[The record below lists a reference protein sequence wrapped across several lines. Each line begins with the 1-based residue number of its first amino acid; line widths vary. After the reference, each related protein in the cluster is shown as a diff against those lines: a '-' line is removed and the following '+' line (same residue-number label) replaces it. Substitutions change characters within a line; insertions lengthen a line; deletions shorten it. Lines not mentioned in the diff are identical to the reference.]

1 MTILLVGVDRTWDNR
16 AVFLTEAVFQKQI
29 KRETNKFKAN
39 FDRNDL
45 LSIDDLGSLKHL
57 P

>member
-1 MTILLVGVDRTWDNR
+1 LALIGPGIIEQF
-16 AVFLTEAVFQKQI
+16 FLTEAVFQKQI

-45 LSIDDLGSLKHL
+45 LSIDDLGSLKH
-57 P
+57 PP